1 MRRFL
6 SSAEEAFCVN
16 KIKNLFSSI
25 ENSPLSLNLSRNGA
39 VASLIIHV
47 VTVVLL
53 SFFAKAKGV
62 ESLGFAIPMFI
73 VGLCVIGFAFIEKID
88 FVMALTVSVLINVG
102 ITAQILITPDNAD
115 SVISEL
121 KLSSVLAVAVVAVF
135 LFIENRLAVKSKKQA
150 YVFLGLLMAAVV
162 AIFGILMCF
171 PATNGTHAWIYIN
184 DKLQFQLTTLLI
196 PLFILFESVLHVA
209 PIGHKWIFST
219 VNILINAMALFV
231 CRELGTL
238 IIIAAMWI
246 IVMFLFG
253 DIKVSA
259 AVLGVVVLLVAVAV
273 GICFIASL
281 RAEKADGQVD
291 GLTSLL
297 SRTFN
302 HISQRVTQ
310 WINIKE
316 IDSTEQSAVAF
327 RSIIRGGLLG
337 SDNEMGIGEER
348 YDYTFASIAQR
359 CGMLF
364 GFVVA
369 FLYVAFFYRGMKVFM
384 HKTEDKELNV
394 AEFFAIGSLIGFFVS
409 SIIPIFCNT
418 FFLPLI
424 GIPLPLIS
432 SGMSSGLVCRFLV
445 LIAMLGCKE
454 RVLFPPIK
462 LSFKKKDGKAAQ
474 EEKPEKPLAR

>member
-1 MRRFL
+1 MRRVL
-6 SSAEEAFCVN
+6 SSAEEVFGVN
-16 KIKNLFSSI
+16 KLKNLLSSI
-25 ENSPLSLNLSRNGA
+25 ENSPVSLNLSRNGA
-39 VASLIIHV
+39 VAALIIHV

-53 SFFAKAKGV
+53 SFFAKAKGI
-62 ESLGFAIPMFI
+62 ESLGFAVPMFV
-73 VGLCVIGFAFIEKID
+73 VGICIIGFALIEKID
-88 FVMALTVSVLINVG
+88 FVMALTVSVLMNVG
-102 ITAQILITPDNAD
+102 ITAQILIIPDKAA

-121 KLSSVLAVAVVAVF
+121 KLSSVLAVVIVAAF
-135 LFIENRLAVKSKKQA
+135 LFIENRLAVKSGKQA

-162 AIFGILMCF
+162 GIFGVLMSM
-171 PATNGTHAWIYIN
+171 PGTNGTHAWIYIN
-184 DKLQFQLTTLLI
+184 DRLQFQLTTLLI
-196 PLFILFESVLHVA
+196 PLFILFESILYVA
-209 PIGHKWIFST
+209 PIKNKWIFST
-219 VNILINAMALFV
+219 VNILLNALTLFV

-238 IIIAAMWI
+238 IIIIVMWI
-246 IVMFLFG
+246 IFMFLFG
-253 DIKVSA
+253 DPKVSA
-259 AVLGVVVLLVAVAV
+259 VIVGAVILLAAVGV
-273 GICFIASL
+273 GICFIASI
-281 RAEKADGQVD
+281 RAEKAGGQVD

-316 IDSTEQSAVAF
+316 LDSSEHSAIAF

-337 SDNEMGIGEER
+337 SDNETKIAEEI
-348 YDYTFASIAQR
+348 YDYTFASLAQR

-364 GFVVA
+364 CFVIA

-462 LSFKKKDGKAAQ
+462 LSLKKKDGKAVQ